1 VVRVYICPVIGSG
14 TKADPYRSKAQT
26 FGYQYASFMRS
37 NPDGSSA
44 IAWTLTVA
52 ASQDFTAIDADATC
66 DDVFAG
72 DLPAN
77 VNTRPELLAF
87 LRNRTVGDIP
97 ATRRSAVL
105 AVLWRGRIQPDHQ
118 RHRPVHYRL
127 GLVGVVLGRD
137 VGQRSELESEADR
150 RGHWW

>member
-14 TKADPYRSKAQT
+14 TKLDPYRSKAQD

-87 LRNRTVGDIP
+87 LRRPD
-97 ATRRSAVL
+97 
-105 AVLWRGRIQPDHQ
+105 RGRHSRGEAVGGAGRARQVPGGSHRFRVDDAAVAADAEDRVDVV
-118 RHRPVHYRL
+118 RH
-127 GLVGVVLGRD
+127 
-137 VGQRSELESEADR
+137 DR
-150 RGHWW
+150 RRGR

>member
-105 AVLWRGRIQPDHQ
+105 AVLDKYQVVRSDFGLTTPLWRLMQRI
-118 RHRPVHYRL
+118 VSTSY
-127 GLVGVVLGRD
+127 GTTAG
-137 VGQRSELESEADR
+137 ESDGNFAAAFL
-150 RGHWW
+150 